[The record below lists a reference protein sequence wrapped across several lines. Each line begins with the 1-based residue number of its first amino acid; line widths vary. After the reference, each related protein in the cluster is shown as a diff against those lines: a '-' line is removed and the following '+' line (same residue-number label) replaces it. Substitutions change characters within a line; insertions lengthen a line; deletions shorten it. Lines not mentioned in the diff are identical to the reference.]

1 MAASLAAALAALGP
15 AAQVQ
20 LLSSPAPGRTS
31 AREVL
36 LGANAGGL
44 LVLVLLRR
52 FA

>member
-1 MAASLAAALAALGP
+1 MATSLAAALAALGP
-15 AAQVQ
+15 TAQVQ
-20 LLSSPAPGRTS
+20 VLSGPAPGRTP

-36 LGANAGGL
+36 LGRGAGGL